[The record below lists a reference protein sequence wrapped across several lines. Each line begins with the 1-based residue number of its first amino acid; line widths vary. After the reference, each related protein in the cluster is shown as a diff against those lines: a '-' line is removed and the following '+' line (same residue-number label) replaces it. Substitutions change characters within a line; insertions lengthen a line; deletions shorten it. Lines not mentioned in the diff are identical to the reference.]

1 MSLARKLAA
10 REAAKR
16 SIGVGISGAGWLGS
30 GLVDSILHTKGMET
44 VALVDADVELAV
56 SVLQREG
63 RLDPASIRIVGS
75 EAEANDAVAAGKV
88 VVSADPA
95 ILAGIDRV
103 EVVTD
108 ATPSPA
114 SGAATALPALERGKD
129 VVLVNIEADVTVGR
143 QLRRVARENNAL
155 YSVSSGDEP
164 GCLSEMWDYFT
175 ALGYEP
181 MVIGKG
187 KNNPLDPAA
196 TPDTVAGSA
205 ARDNKDPYQ
214 VASYVDGT
222 KTMFELTCVANAT
235 GCRPS
240 QAGMTG
246 PHADLSTIAET
257 FRLKEDGGD
266 LDFAPVVDYVQG
278 SAMSG
283 GVFLTVKAP
292 SDRIAADLKYL
303 KVGAGPYFTF
313 FRPYHLWFLEAPLS
327 IARAVIYRET
337 TLVALDE
344 PVAEVATVAKR
355 DLSPGDSL
363 DDYGGYTFR
372 GLNMQA
378 EELYRNNTLPVGLAP
393 GARVVRTVKSG
404 EFLTWE
410 DVELDESSPLVRLR
424 RAQDN
429 IDLERLGMAKRS
441 LA

>member
-1 MSLARKLAA
+1 MSLVRKLAA
-10 REAAKR
+10 REAAGR

-30 GLVDSILHTKGMET
+30 GLVDAILHTRGMET
-44 VALVDADVELAV
+44 VALVDPDVDLAA
-56 SVLQREG
+56 SVLQKEG
-63 RLDPASIRIVGS
+63 RIDRNAIEVVRS
-75 EAEANDAVAAGKV
+75 EGEANDAVRRGKV
-88 VVSADPA
+88 VVSSDPA
-95 ILAGIDRV
+95 VLAGLDRV
-103 EVVTD
+103 DVVTD

-114 SGAATALPALERGKD
+114 SGAAAAVPALEQGKD

-143 QLRRVARENNAL
+143 QLRRLAKENNAL

-175 ALGYEP
+175 ALGYRP

-196 TPDTVAGSA
+196 TPDTVAEAA
-205 ARDNKDPYQ
+205 ARDGKDPYQ

-246 PHADLSTIAET
+246 PEADLTTVADA
-257 FRLKEDGGD
+257 FRLKEDGGQ

-292 SDRIAADLKYL
+292 SERIAGDLRYL
-303 KVGAGPYFTF
+303 KVGRGPYFTF

-337 TLVALDE
+337 TLVALDQ

-355 DLSPGDSL
+355 DLKIGDSL
-363 DDYGGYTFR
+363 DQFGGYTFR

-378 EELYRNNTLPVGLAP
+378 EELYRNGRLPVGLAP
-393 GARVVRTVKSG
+393 GARIVRNVKRG
-404 EFLTWE
+404 EFVTWD
-410 DVELDESSPLVRLR
+410 DVALDEESSVVRLR
-424 RAQDN
+424 RAQDT
-429 IDLERLGMAKRS
+429 IDLRELGLS
-441 LA
+441 